1 MNQTLEHLK
10 NRTAILWSYLAGK
23 TVVAGGPKYVLLE
36 ATGKCN
42 LFCPMCPRELV
53 HFEPVDIPM
62 PLFKKII
69 DEAKGF
75 LEFAVPYG
83 GGEPMLNPAIF
94 EMIKFCRDR
103 NIRVGFSTNG
113 TMEQSRTQP
122 QTSRRGFGL
131 PDIRFRRSHQGEL
144 QKISQRREVRRNA

>member
-1 MNQTLEHLK
+1 MAEV
-10 NRTAILWSYLAGK
+10 GK
-23 TVVAGGPKYVLLE
+23 EYFFRRVEVWDEEKQATIVFLTNHMAVL
-36 ATGKCN
+36 
-42 LFCPMCPRELV
+42 
-53 HFEPVDIPM
+53 
-62 PLFKKII
+62 
-69 DEAKGF
+69 
-75 LEFAVPYG
+75 YG

-144 QKISQRREVRRNA
+144 RKISQRREVRRNA